1 MDLGLQDRRVLITGA
16 TANIGAATAVAFGR
30 EGARVALTYSHNKA
44 GAENTARDLEAAG
57 GTAHVLSFDLEDRDG
72 ATRLVDKVVDLW
84 GGLDVLVNNAVLW
97 ADTGPGPMETTFDET
112 SDWER
117 LLHANL
123 TGHMRVIHNALPM
136 LRKSDAGRIVTLSTS
151 VIRRGVRGAAI
162 YTAAKA
168 GLHGLTR
175 SLAWDVGSDGVLVN
189 LVLPGW
195 TIDGAPMPDPLPD
208 DLQLLID
215 EHKKNTPTGRLTA
228 SRHVADT
235 IVFLCSSAN
244 GSITGEAVWVTGG
257 FG

>member
-1 MDLGLQDRRVLITGA
+1 
-16 TANIGAATAVAFGR
+16 
-30 EGARVALTYSHNKA
+30 
-44 GAENTARDLEAAG
+44 
-57 GTAHVLSFDLEDRDG
+57 
-72 ATRLVDKVVDLW
+72 
-84 GGLDVLVNNAVLW
+84 
-97 ADTGPGPMETTFDET
+97 
-112 SDWER
+112 
-117 LLHANL
+117 
-123 TGHMRVIHNALPM
+123 MRVIHCAIPV
-136 LRKSDAGRIVTLSTS
+136 LRKSKAGRVVTLSTS

-195 TIDGAPMPDPLPD
+195 TMDGAPMPEPLPAE
-208 DLQLLID
+208 LQFLLD
-215 EHKKNTPTGRLTA
+215 EHCKNTPTGRLTS

-235 IVFLCSSAN
+235 IVFLCSAAN

>member
-1 MDLGLQDRRVLITGA
+1 MDLGLRDRAVLITGA
-16 TANIGAATAVAFGR
+16 TANIGAATAVAFAR
-30 EGARVALTYSHNKA
+30 EGARVALTYAHNKE
-44 GAENTARDLEAAG
+44 GAEATARLVEKAG
-57 GTAHVLSFDLEDRDG
+57 GKAYVLPFDLDRPDD
-72 ATRLVDKVVDLW
+72 ARQVVADVSDHW

-97 ADTGPGPMETTFDET
+97 ADSGPGPMETGFADTPG
-112 SDWER
+112 WER

-123 TGHMRVIHNALPM
+123 TGHMRVIHCAVPILC
-136 LRKSDAGRIVTLSTS
+136 KSSAGRMVTLSTS
-151 VIRRGVRGAAI
+151 VIRRGVPGAAI

-175 SLAWDVGSDGVLVN
+175 SLAWEVGNHGVMVN

-195 TIDGAPMPDPLPD
+195 TIDGAPMPDPLPP
-208 DLQLLID
+208 DLQFLID
-215 EHKKNTPTGRLTA
+215 EHKKNTPTGRLTS

-235 IVFLCSSAN
+235 IVFLCSAAN

>member
-1 MDLGLQDRRVLITGA
+1 MELGLKNRKVLITGA
-16 TANIGAATAVAFGR
+16 TANIGAATAIAFGR
-30 EGARVALTYSHNKA
+30 EGADVAITYSHNKA
-44 GAENTARDLEAAG
+44 GAENTACELEKAG
-57 GTAHVLSFDLEDRDG
+57 GKARVLHFDLED
-72 ATRLVDKVVDLW
+72 AQCAKRLVDDVVGRW

-97 ADTGPGPMETTFDET
+97 PDSGPGPMETTFDET
-112 SDWER
+112 PDWER
-117 LLHANL
+117 LLHGNL
-123 TGHMRVIHNALPM
+123 TGHMRVIYSALPA
-136 LRKSDAGRIVTLSTS
+136 LRKSEAGRIVTLSTS

-175 SLAWDVGSDGVLVN
+175 SLAWDVGHDGVLVN

-195 TIDGAPMPDPLPD
+195 TMDGAAMPDPLPD
-208 DLQLLID
+208 DLQFLLE
-215 EHKKNTPTGRLTA
+215 EHKKNTPVGRLTA

-235 IVFLCSSAN
+235 IVFLCSAAN

>member
-1 MDLGLQDRRVLITGA
+1 MELGLKDRAVLITGA

-30 EGARVALTYSHNKA
+30 EGARVALTYRHNKD
-44 GAENTARDLEAAG
+44 GATNTAREVEKAG
-57 GTAHVLSFDLEDRDG
+57 GISYVLPFDLEDPDG
-72 ATRLVDKVVDLW
+72 AKRLIDDVSDHW
-84 GGLDVLVNNAVLW
+84 GGLDVLVNNAVRW

-112 SDWER
+112 ADWQA

-123 TGHMRVIHNALPM
+123 TGHMRVIHTAIPI
-136 LRKSDAGRIVTLSTS
+136 LRKSSAGRIVTLSTS

-175 SLAWDVGSDGVLVN
+175 SLAWDVGHDGVLVN

-195 TIDGAPMPDPLPD
+195 TIDGSPMPDPLPEE
-208 DLQLLID
+208 LQFLLN
-215 EHKKNTPTGRLTA
+215 EHCKNTPTGRLT
-228 SRHVADT
+228 SCLHVADT
-235 IVFLCSSAN
+235 IVFLSSSAN

>member
-1 MDLGLQDRRVLITGA
+1 VELGLRDRKVLITGA

-30 EGARVALTYSHNKA
+30 EGARVTVTYRHNKTA
-44 GAENTARDLEAAG
+44 AEQVVREVERAG
-57 GTAHVLSFDLEDRDG
+57 GVGHLLPFDLEDPDG
-72 ATRLVDKVVDLW
+72 SRRLVDDVVNHWD
-84 GGLDVLVNNAVLW
+84 GLDVLVNNAVRW
-97 ADTGPGPMETTFDET
+97 ADSGPGPMDTTFDET
-112 SDWER
+112 GGWE
-117 LLHANL
+117 LLLDANL
-123 TGHMRVIHNALPM
+123 KAHMRVIHAAVPV
-136 LRKSDAGRIVTLSTS
+136 LRRSDAGRIVSVSTS

-175 SLAWDVGSDGVLVN
+175 SLAWDVGPDGMLVN

-195 TIDGAPMPDPLPD
+195 TIDGAAMPDPMPEE
-208 DLQLLID
+208 LQFLID
-215 EHKKNTPTGRLTA
+215 EHCRNCPTGRLTS

>member
-1 MDLGLQDRRVLITGA
+1 MDCGLKDRAVLITGA
-16 TANIGAATAVAFGR
+16 TANIGAATAIAFGR
-30 EGARVALTYSHNKA
+30 EGARVALTYHCNKA
-44 GAENTARDLEAAG
+44 AAENVARAVEDAG
-57 GTAHVLSFDLEDRDG
+57 GTAYVVPFDLEDPEG
-72 ATRLVDKVVDLW
+72 ASRLVDDVVKRW
-84 GGLDVLVNNAVLW
+84 NGLDVLVNNAVRW
-97 ADTGPGPMETTFDET
+97 ADSGPGPMETTFDET
-112 SDWER
+112 ADWEK
-117 LLHANL
+117 LLNANL
-123 TGHMRVIHNALPM
+123 TGHMRVIHRAIPV

-175 SLAWDVGSDGVLVN
+175 SLAWDVGPEGILVN

-195 TIDGAPMPDPLPD
+195 TIDGAPMPDPLPSE
-208 DLQLLID
+208 LQTLLD
-215 EHKKNTPTGRLTA
+215 EHCKNTPTGRLTR

-235 IVFLCSSAN
+235 IVFLASSAN